1 MSFVCVFKTSP
12 RYLKK
17 KCLFRDVSETSQKY
31 LTQVFVA
38 FQKYLTKMVS
48 RDFRSVTEISD
59 EIDVGP

>member
-1 MSFVCVFKTSP
+1 M
-12 RYLKK
+12 
-17 KCLFRDVSETSQKY
+17 SETSQKY

-59 EIDVGP
+59 EIDVGPWETVKNLKRFLGAVHSY